1 MSVQVAPPT
10 ETSRSESPARSVLI
24 LQHEDSAPAGVLL
37 DVLREHDLGTA
48 IVRGD
53 RGETLPDPDRWA
65 LVVSLGAT
73 STSADDPD
81 PWIADEIA
89 WLRRADEAGTPIVGL
104 AFGAQTLARAL
115 GGGVQRAIRP
125 ERGLI
130 HVTTT
135 APDLVA
141 AGPWPAWHDD
151 AIVLPPGAELLA
163 YNDSGPQAFRAGPHL
178 GIQFHPEVTP
188 AIAGRW
194 VLEHSHGELD
204 SQGMLEGIAREQR
217 TTLTNAR
224 RLFAAVIDH
233 AVAVG

>member
-1 MSVQVAPPT
+1 MSVQVAGPT
-10 ETSRSESPARSVLI
+10 ETRRSEGRAGSVLI
-24 LQHEDSAPAGVLL
+24 LQHEDSAPAGALL
-37 DVLREHDLGTA
+37 DVLHEHDLGST

-53 RGETLPDPDRWA
+53 RGEALPDPDGWTLA
-65 LVVSLGAT
+65 VSLG
-73 STSADDPD
+73 SKSSSADDPD
-81 PWIADEIA
+81 AWIADEIE
-89 WLRRADEAGTPIVGL
+89 WLRRADEAGTPILGL

-130 HVTTT
+130 HIKTN
-135 APDLVA
+135 APDAVA

-194 VLEHSHGELD
+194 VLEHSRGELD
-204 SQGMLEGIAREQR
+204 SQGMLEGLAREQR
-217 TTLTNAR
+217 TTLMNAR
-224 RLFAAVIDH
+224 RLFAAVIEQ
-233 AVAVG
+233 ALAL